1 MRDRTFETLARL
13 GFAARGAVYI
23 LVGGMAVLAALGRG
37 GATTDSKGALVTVLS
52 QPLGNVI
59 LICIAAGLLFFSA
72 WRFAQAFLNA
82 DHLGAT
88 WKDRFRRVGF
98 AFGGM
103 VNAGLALSA
112 VGLVIGLNRASSGE
126 QNARDWTA
134 WLLSLP
140 FGQWAVGAVGAVL
153 IGVGVGIG
161 LRAFKHDFEDKLDV
175 APDVEK
181 WVTPLGQA
189 GFYARAAVFVVAG
202 CFLLI
207 AAWNTNPDEAKG
219 LAGTLKSV
227 QEQPYG
233 WVLFGTIAAGLFLF
247 GVFQFVLARYR
258 RIDIPAAP
266 TKSAARTSDVQY
278 R

>member
-88 WKDRFRRVGF
+88 WKDRLRRVGF

-140 FGQWAVGAVGAVL
+140 FGQWVVGAVGAVL

-161 LRAFKHDFEDKLDV
+161 LRAFKRDFEDKLDV

-233 WVLFGTIAAGLFLF
+233 WVLFGAIAAGLFLF

-258 RIDIPAAP
+258 RIDIPPAP